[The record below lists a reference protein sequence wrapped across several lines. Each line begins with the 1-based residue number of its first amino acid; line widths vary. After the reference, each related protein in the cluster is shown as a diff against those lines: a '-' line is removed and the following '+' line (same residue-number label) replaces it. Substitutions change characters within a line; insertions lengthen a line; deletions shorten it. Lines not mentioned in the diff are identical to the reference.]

1 MTEKQNIKVE
11 IKTKSNNDKLIKCG
25 KYVDIK
31 FDSKISL
38 GSDNEV
44 TNGIKQTSEKI
55 SDKADKIM
63 NATTAIN

>member
-11 IKTKSNNDKLIKCG
+11 IKTKLRNDKFIKIG

-31 FDSKISL
+31 FDSKIIL

-55 SDKADKIM
+55 SDKADKII
-63 NATTAIN
+63 NAITAIN